1 MANRD
6 SKDKQ
11 PAKPKDD
18 KPSPEELDEELEEG
32 LETPFR
38 RAILPPSPNRPSPAG
53 RAGADNRGPVRSLR
67 CRRPRTACG
76 RS

>member
-18 KPSPEELDEELEEG
+18 KPSPEELDEELEDG
-32 LETPFR
+32 LEDSFP
-38 RAILPPSPNRPSPAG
+38 ASDPPSVTQPTIPGGPRRGGAG
-53 RAGADNRGPVRSLR
+53 
-67 CRRPRTACG
+67 
-76 RS
+76 